1 MKLKKRICL
10 LLALLLTAALLPR
23 LETGAYAAGQ
33 TTLTFSDG
41 GVAATVPGSG
51 YSVSG
56 TTLTVT
62 ASGVYR
68 VTGSCAN
75 GSIVVAKGLQDVTL
89 ILDGLSLSCSY
100 SAPLVVKKESS
111 VLLRLE
117 GESTLTDAEDA
128 ATEDTNADFEG
139 ACVKVK
145 SGSSLTILGDGT
157 LNAVGAAKNGLKGA
171 ALSALTVDVK
181 GEAVAAYDP
190 FFGANVITLPGF
202 RAASDL
208 LYAPPGQTRQTP
220 VSVRFI
226 PYYGFANRGESDMT
240 VWFRP
245 AASK

>member
-89 ILDGLSLSCSY
+89 ILDGLSLSCDF
-100 SAPLVVKKESS
+100 SAPLVVKKESG
-111 VLLRLE
+111 VLLRL
-117 GESTLTDAEDA
+117 
-128 ATEDTNADFEG
+128 
-139 ACVKVK
+139 
-145 SGSSLTILGDGT
+145 
-157 LNAVGAAKNGLKGA
+157 
-171 ALSALTVDVK
+171 
-181 GEAVAAYDP
+181 
-190 FFGANVITLPGF
+190 
-202 RAASDL
+202 
-208 LYAPPGQTRQTP
+208 
-220 VSVRFI
+220 
-226 PYYGFANRGESDMT
+226 
-240 VWFRP
+240 
-245 AASK
+245 